1 MREDA
6 CVRTCQPDYIWS
18 EKLKDLSIADVVLTN
33 PEDRESNVVDSSTQ
47 NTVLSSTASQH
58 RKNVLISTGSVFL
71 RNNEGRELKCPV
83 IFDSASNINII
94 SRKMCDFLGIA
105 IEKINSSVSG
115 LNSLKQNLKGKTNTL
130 ISNKSGTFRENVEF
144 FVTEKIT
151 GLTPSVTLDVS
162 EIKIPEFL
170 ELSDPYFYE
179 AKEIHALLNADIFFR
194 IIKDNVYKVN
204 KELLFRETEFGWI
217 AGGRLQ
223 GTNTNNFSCY
233 FLKDNDS
240 VDDTLKLFFELESL
254 GIKDD
259 PCYRK
264 DDQAMNIFKETVQ
277 YNNNRYVVEL
287 PFRKHWNELSNNIS
301 VAKQRFQSLWG
312 RLRRDKTLYTQYKET
327 IQDYLNQGIIEKVND
342 TEINVHKPMYYLPHQ
357 AIKKEGRVTTS
368 TRIVFDAASHQA
380 NELSLNDCLW
390 PGPNLNPNLLD
401 VLINFRLNRVAIS
414 SDIRQAFLQI
424 CLADKHKDFVRF
436 LWTDSNP
443 RIGEKLTL
451 QVYRFNRVIFG
462 VNSSPFLLAATIKY
476 HIEKYNEIHPI
487 TVQHLDSFMY
497 VDDWITGQDT
507 REEALFMS
515 RHAKN
520 IMKEAGMEMRKWISN
535 DTVLMAQ
542 WAAEGFDTH
551 PMDASIRLGTNKTK
565 VLGMA
570 WQTLDDCLTLDTK
583 DNLRIPRL
591 VLDSTN
597 DEVSDLIEIH
607 IFCDAS
613 KLAYGAAAYVKVRK
627 QNEVLV
633 NLITSKT
640 RVAPLKAVTLPRLE
654 LLGAL
659 VAARLSSR
667 VQEIVR
673 KKKECKVFHWTDS
686 KIVLFWIKGSSKRWK
701 QFVANRVQEISELTD
716 PDSWFHCSG
725 QDNPSDFL
733 SRGLSVDTLISN
745 NKWWTGP
752 AFLRTDELPKT
763 VSECPEL
770 NEVDY
775 LPELK
780 SKDSKEHTVLTLNFN
795 QTFFDH
801 LLSRSNKFL
810 TIVRVLSFLYRFL
823 FNIRNPTN
831 KKTGPLTSDEMK
843 EAEIYLMK
851 QVQLS
856 SFYKEIRAMQNGDD
870 ICNKSKILNLSPF
883 LDDKGIIRVGG
894 RLKHSRLPYSS
905 KHPILL
911 PAKSKLTII
920 IVKYY
925 HEKYFHLGPQHLLYQ
940 VRLKYWP
947 IHGRNI
953 CRKVVHNCV
962 ICFKFNPK
970 ICSQKMGDLPKE
982 RITPDKVFNSTGIDL
997 CGPFFIKNKYQR
1009 KGPEIKVYVC
1019 IFICLVTKAI
1029 HLEIISDLTSQALIA
1044 ALKRFIS
1051 RRGKCHKIFSDNG
1064 TNMIG
1069 ANREIKALSKLVRD
1083 REESLFAFFAE
1094 EGIEWSFIPPRSPN
1108 WGGLWEANI
1117 KSLKYHFKRVAG
1129 NSKFSYEEL
1138 LTLITQIE
1146 AILNSRPLTP
1156 LSSDVDDLEVLTPAH
1171 FLIGRPI
1178 TAIVEPSLLQC
1189 ESNRLNVWQRITKS
1203 VQTIWKRWSLS
1214 YLNSLQ
1220 QRKKW
1225 IVNKENLKLGDM
1237 VLIRE
1242 ENLPPCKWLLGRVV
1256 KIYMGKDKKVRVVDI
1271 KTGKGIYKRSINR
1284 LSILP
1289 IEN

>member
-1 MREDA
+1 
-6 CVRTCQPDYIWS
+6 
-18 EKLKDLSIADVVLTN
+18 
-33 PEDRESNVVDSSTQ
+33 
-47 NTVLSSTASQH
+47 
-58 RKNVLISTGSVFL
+58 
-71 RNNEGRELKCPV
+71 
-83 IFDSASNINII
+83 
-94 SRKMCDFLGIA
+94 
-105 IEKINSSVSG
+105 
-115 LNSLKQNLKGKTNTL
+115 
-130 ISNKSGTFRENVEF
+130 
-144 FVTEKIT
+144 
-151 GLTPSVTLDVS
+151 
-162 EIKIPEFL
+162 
-170 ELSDPYFYE
+170 
-179 AKEIHALLNADIFFR
+179 
-194 IIKDNVYKVN
+194 
-204 KELLFRETEFGWI
+204 
-217 AGGRLQ
+217 
-223 GTNTNNFSCY
+223 
-233 FLKDNDS
+233 
-240 VDDTLKLFFELESL
+240 
-254 GIKDD
+254 
-259 PCYRK
+259 
-264 DDQAMNIFKETVQ
+264 
-277 YNNNRYVVEL
+277 
-287 PFRKHWNELSNNIS
+287 
-301 VAKQRFQSLWG
+301 
-312 RLRRDKTLYTQYKET
+312 
-327 IQDYLNQGIIEKVND
+327 
-342 TEINVHKPMYYLPHQ
+342 
-357 AIKKEGRVTTS
+357 
-368 TRIVFDAASHQA
+368 
-380 NELSLNDCLW
+380 
-390 PGPNLNPNLLD
+390 
-401 VLINFRLNRVAIS
+401 
-414 SDIRQAFLQI
+414 
-424 CLADKHKDFVRF
+424 
-436 LWTDSNP
+436 
-443 RIGEKLTL
+443 
-451 QVYRFNRVIFG
+451 
-462 VNSSPFLLAATIKY
+462 
-476 HIEKYNEIHPI
+476 
-487 TVQHLDSFMY
+487 MY

-507 REEALFMS
+507 REEALFMP

-640 RVAPLKAVTLPRLE
+640 RVAPLKANTLPRLE

-925 HEKYFHLGPQHLLYQ
+925 HGKYFHLGPQHLLYQ

-982 RITPDKVFNSTGIDL
+982 RITPEKVFNSTGIDL
-997 CGPFFIKNKYQR
+997 CGPFFIKNKYRR

-1019 IFICLVTKAI
+1019 IFICFVTKAI

-1237 VLIRE
+1237 VLIRK
-1242 ENLPPCKWLLGRVV
+1242 ENLPCKWLLGRVV

>member
-1 MREDA
+1 MSHT
-6 CVRTCQPDYIWS
+6 RTLDKKITWDEILPP
-18 EKLKDLSIADVVLTN
+18 KLK
-33 PEDRESNVVDSSTQ
+33 E
-47 NTVLSSTASQH
+47 
-58 RKNVLISTGSVFL
+58 KWLIW
-71 RNNEGRELKCPV
+71 C
-83 IFDSASNINII
+83 
-94 SRKMCDFLGIA
+94 
-105 IEKINSSVSG
+105 
-115 LNSLKQNLKGKTNTL
+115 
-130 ISNKSGTFRENVEF
+130 
-144 FVTEKIT
+144 
-151 GLTPSVTLDVS
+151 
-162 EIKIPEFL
+162 
-170 ELSDPYFYE
+170 
-179 AKEIHALLNADIFFR
+179 
-194 IIKDNVYKVN
+194 
-204 KELLFRETEFGWI
+204 KEL
-217 AGGRLQ
+217 
-223 GTNTNNFSCY
+223 
-233 FLKDNDS
+233 
-240 VDDTLKLFFELESL
+240 
-254 GIKDD
+254 
-259 PCYRK
+259 P
-264 DDQAMNIFKETVQ
+264 
-277 YNNNRYVVEL
+277 
-287 PFRKHWNELSNNIS
+287 
-301 VAKQRFQSLWG
+301 
-312 RLRRDKTLYTQYKET
+312 
-327 IQDYLNQGIIEKVND
+327 
-342 TEINVHKPMYYLPHQ
+342 
-357 AIKKEGRVTTS
+357 
-368 TRIVFDAASHQA
+368 
-380 NELSLNDCLW
+380 
-390 PGPNLNPNLLD
+390 LL
-401 VLINFRLNRVAIS
+401 
-414 SDIRQAFLQI
+414 
-424 CLADKHKDFVRF
+424 
-436 LWTDSNP
+436 
-443 RIGEKLTL
+443 
-451 QVYRFNRVIFG
+451 
-462 VNSSPFLLAATIKY
+462 
-476 HIEKYNEIHPI
+476 
-487 TVQHLDSFMY
+487 
-497 VDDWITGQDT
+497 
-507 REEALFMS
+507 
-515 RHAKN
+515 
-520 IMKEAGMEMRKWISN
+520 
-535 DTVLMAQ
+535 
-542 WAAEGFDTH
+542 
-551 PMDASIRLGTNKTK
+551 
-565 VLGMA
+565 
-570 WQTLDDCLTLDTK
+570 

-1156 LSSDVDDLEVLTPAH
+1156 LSSDVDDLELT
-1171 FLIGRPI
+1171 F
-1178 TAIVEPSLLQC
+1178 
-1189 ESNRLNVWQRITKS
+1189 NRETDHSYSGTVSVAMRIKS
-1203 VQTIWKRWSLS
+1203 FKCLA
-1214 YLNSLQ
+1214 
-1220 QRKKW
+1220 
-1225 IVNKENLKLGDM
+1225 EN
-1237 VLIRE
+1237 
-1242 ENLPPCKWLLGRVV
+1242 N
-1256 KIYMGKDKKVRVVDI
+1256 
-1271 KTGKGIYKRSINR
+1271 
-1284 LSILP
+1284 
-1289 IEN
+1289 

>member
-1 MREDA
+1 ME
-6 CVRTCQPDYIWS
+6 
-18 EKLKDLSIADVVLTN
+18 
-33 PEDRESNVVDSSTQ
+33 
-47 NTVLSSTASQH
+47 
-58 RKNVLISTGSVFL
+58 
-71 RNNEGRELKCPV
+71 
-83 IFDSASNINII
+83 
-94 SRKMCDFLGIA
+94 
-105 IEKINSSVSG
+105 
-115 LNSLKQNLKGKTNTL
+115 
-130 ISNKSGTFRENVEF
+130 
-144 FVTEKIT
+144 
-151 GLTPSVTLDVS
+151 
-162 EIKIPEFL
+162 
-170 ELSDPYFYE
+170 
-179 AKEIHALLNADIFFR
+179 
-194 IIKDNVYKVN
+194 
-204 KELLFRETEFGWI
+204 
-217 AGGRLQ
+217 
-223 GTNTNNFSCY
+223 
-233 FLKDNDS
+233 
-240 VDDTLKLFFELESL
+240 
-254 GIKDD
+254 
-259 PCYRK
+259 
-264 DDQAMNIFKETVQ
+264 
-277 YNNNRYVVEL
+277 
-287 PFRKHWNELSNNIS
+287 
-301 VAKQRFQSLWG
+301 
-312 RLRRDKTLYTQYKET
+312 
-327 IQDYLNQGIIEKVND
+327 
-342 TEINVHKPMYYLPHQ
+342 
-357 AIKKEGRVTTS
+357 
-368 TRIVFDAASHQA
+368 
-380 NELSLNDCLW
+380 
-390 PGPNLNPNLLD
+390 
-401 VLINFRLNRVAIS
+401 
-414 SDIRQAFLQI
+414 
-424 CLADKHKDFVRF
+424 
-436 LWTDSNP
+436 
-443 RIGEKLTL
+443 
-451 QVYRFNRVIFG
+451 
-462 VNSSPFLLAATIKY
+462 
-476 HIEKYNEIHPI
+476 
-487 TVQHLDSFMY
+487 
-497 VDDWITGQDT
+497 
-507 REEALFMS
+507 
-515 RHAKN
+515 
-520 IMKEAGMEMRKWISN
+520 EAGMEMRKWISN

-542 WAAEGFDTH
+542 WVAEGFDTH
-551 PMDASIRLGTNKTK
+551 PMDASI
-565 VLGMA
+565 
-570 WQTLDDCLTLDTK
+570 
-583 DNLRIPRL
+583 RIPRL

-1156 LSSDVDDLEVLTPAH
+1156 LTSDVDDLEVLTPAH

-1189 ESNRLNVWQRITKS
+1189 DSNRLNVWQRITKS